1 MIYRTVR
8 GVSSRARASLPAAG
22 VLLASTGGPFS
33 ATALAFAAR
42 QSGGSRVRVVTVA
55 RIHGSSFGLQ
65 HPGLMPSKRER
76 DQAEAIVTNAILAL
90 QRAGVKADGE
100 VVITRGAA
108 GAFSRAARGAREVR
122 HVILDDHRPGRLGR
136 LFTGATA
143 RSVRYRLRSIDVTA
157 VSGGIVH
164 DADGGHR
171 QEPGG
176 ELDQLDRAV

>member
-1 MIYRTVR
+1 VILST
-8 GVSSRARASLPAAG
+8 GAAAARARASLPAAG
-22 VLLASTGGPFS
+22 ILLASTGEPFS
-33 ATALAFAAR
+33 AVAIALAVR
-42 QSGGSRVRVVTVA
+42 RSGGSRVRVVTVA

-76 DQAEAIVTNAILAL
+76 DQAQAIVTDAIKAL

-108 GAFSRAARGAREVR
+108 RAFARAARGAREVQ
-122 HVILDDHRPGRLGR
+122 HVIVDDPRTGRLGR
-136 LFTGATA
+136 LSTGATA
-143 RSVRYRLRSIDVTA
+143 RSVRYRLKSIDVTA